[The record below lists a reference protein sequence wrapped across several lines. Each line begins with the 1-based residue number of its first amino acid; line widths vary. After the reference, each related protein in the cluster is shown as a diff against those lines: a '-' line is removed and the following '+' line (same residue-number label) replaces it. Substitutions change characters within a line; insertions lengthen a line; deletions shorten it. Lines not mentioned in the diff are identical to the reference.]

1 MAATKTQKATPK
13 QVKYLHGLYRA
24 VGWDEDMYKF
34 VLYNDYGVESTKDLS
49 ISDANTLIRVLKAV
63 VTGESNALASYRQC
77 ALIRH
82 LWLEIDYSNGENG
95 DEHLNAF
102 LLKRF
107 KKSKVEDLTK
117 TEAIKLIKMI
127 NAMAKQAKERFGKTT
142 VLKRTTICQYCAQE
156 IMWVQLKSGQ
166 REPFDFE
173 TKDGELIATDFHN
186 CKKEEI

>member
-24 VGWDEDMYKF
+24 VGWDEDMYRF
-34 VLYNDYGVESTKDLS
+34 ILNGDYGVESTKDLS
-49 ISDANTLIRVLKAV
+49 VSQANNLIRLLKLIIAN
-63 VTGESNALASYRQC
+63 ENMELATYKQC
-77 ALIRH
+77 TLIRH

-117 TEAIKLIKMI
+117 NEAIKLIKMI
-127 NAMAKQAKERFGKTT
+127 NAMAKQAKSRAGKTT